1 MTCTRARASRWQ
13 PRARPPSRRTT
24 CERLWLHVDAAYGGF
39 AALTATGRAALAGIE
54 RADSVTLDPH
64 KWLYQPMECGCVLS
78 RAAGCGRCSPR
89 RDDGVMRPDPD
100 DKPVLPAQTEDETGI
115 GWGEA
120 PEPDDDERLR
130 QERPPH
136 WDQ

>member
-1 MTCTRARASRWQ
+1 MRSPQSSR
-13 PRARPPSRRTT
+13 
-24 CERLWLHVDAAYGGF
+24 
-39 AALTATGRAALAGIE
+39 
-54 RADSVTLDPH
+54 
-64 KWLYQPMECGCVLS
+64 
-78 RAAGCGRCSPR
+78 GCGGSGPPPGR

-100 DKPVLPAQTEDETGI
+100 DKPVLPEQSEDEAGV

-130 QERPPH
+130 RERPPH

>member
-1 MTCTRARASRWQ
+1 
-13 PRARPPSRRTT
+13 
-24 CERLWLHVDAAYGGF
+24 
-39 AALTATGRAALAGIE
+39 
-54 RADSVTLDPH
+54 
-64 KWLYQPMECGCVLS
+64 
-78 RAAGCGRCSPR
+78 
-89 RDDGVMRPDPD
+89 MRPRSPGKHDKPDNTDKAGQD
-100 DKPVLPAQTEDETGI
+100 DKPLLPEQSQDETGV